1 MELLPYK
8 PERRAGFHNSD
19 REAGV
24 TMKGGVEGG
33 LDSAA
38 RSPGLYGIIRPRL
51 ESAGLFRFWFEWRV
65 GRRRTEGEVSAR
77 PELYHCLGDIV
88 LVLGSMD
95 GGMRGGGWAV
105 TGRREAVPELR

>member
-105 TGRREAVPELR
+105 TGQREAVPELR